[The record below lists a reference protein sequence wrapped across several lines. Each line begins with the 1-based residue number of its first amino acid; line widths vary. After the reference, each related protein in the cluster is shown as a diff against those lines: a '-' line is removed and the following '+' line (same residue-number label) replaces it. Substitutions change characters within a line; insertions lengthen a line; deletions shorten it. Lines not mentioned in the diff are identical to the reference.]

1 MGVLFPRPHA
11 VLIRLPI
18 KLYICSRLSG
28 SFKPYICSRL
38 SRSFKPN
45 CLPQAFETS
54 QALDLEKSFEM
65 FQACL
70 PHVVETSQASPVEQY
85 FDMFHAYNCLP

>member
-1 MGVLFPRPHA
+1 MGVVFPRPLA
-11 VLIRLPI
+11 VLIRLPV

-28 SFKPYICSRL
+28 
-38 SRSFKPN
+38 SFKPN

-54 QALDLEKSFEM
+54 QALHLEQSFEM

-70 PHVVETSQASPVEQY
+70 PHVVETSQASSVEQY